1 MDLQVEKLL
10 DRIGLKILAALQ
22 ENARTPL
29 ARIGEKAGLSAPAVA
44 ERVKKLEEAGIIKGY
59 HARIDPAALG
69 RTVSAFIHLTTHARH
84 YPAVTS
90 TGRRHAPD
98 QRLPSHQWRCLVYP
112 ASVVGRLSRPD
123 NRCCLTKPLRCH
135 WIDIGHFILESYK
148 TVVGRSFE
156 SPNNCMDYQTTK
168 PRNRSHPRSERDTI
182 HKWIDE
188 KGIPTHITGWFC

>member
-69 RTVSAFIHLTTHARH
+69 RTVSAFLHLTTDARH
-84 YPAVTS
+84 YPAVKQL
-90 TGRRHAPD
+90 AAD
-98 QRLPSHQWRCLVYP
+98 LPQIISCHHISGDASFIMQVGVNDLS
-112 ASVVGRLSRPD
+112 ALESVVGRLSPFGQTRTAIVLSTPVD
-123 NRCCLTKPLRCH
+123 KTTAVPL
-135 WIDIGHFILESYK
+135 D
-148 TVVGRSFE
+148 
-156 SPNNCMDYQTTK
+156 
-168 PRNRSHPRSERDTI
+168 
-182 HKWIDE
+182 
-188 KGIPTHITGWFC
+188 